1 MLSRLS
7 VTELGTPVVA
17 LSPSTLGGLALLRT
31 FELEIAWPRLFE
43 LGLVDL
49 EAPGLLEV

>member
-17 LSPSTLGGLALLRT
+17 LSPSTLGDLALLRT
-31 FELEIAWPRLFE
+31 FELEIAWRLFG

-49 EAPGLLEV
+49 EEPGFLEV